1 MGEGISDQ
9 SGTTTSLFGRATLAK
24 IAVFSRVNGF
34 RPLVFLWRQRPVF
47 DTTLVSL
54 FGSLAGAKEPKVS
67 ERENTDFLIKFC
79 AGGGGSGAGQ
89 RANQGDA

>member
-1 MGEGISDQ
+1 MQDD
-9 SGTTTSLFGRATLAK
+9 TSLFGRATLAK

-47 DTTLVSL
+47 DSELVSL
-54 FGSLAGAKEPKVS
+54 FGSLVGAKEPKVS
-67 ERENTDFLIKFC
+67 ENTDFLIKFS

-89 RANQGDA
+89 RANQGEA